1 MRRKRDDRN
10 SCAQGRGP
18 AAGGRRRSE
27 PNGHQE
33 RPIWAAIRNLKRYD
47 QFSDLDR
54 RAEAIFHR
62 LVAAG
67 ADLNLPDGQGR
78 PPIWKLLFMRSYAP
92 EELDARSVTPERLE
106 ILVRSGMDLNVEWNG
121 KRVLGLVEAQAGR
134 TSELADTLRRL
145 GAR

>member
-1 MRRKRDDRN
+1 
-10 SCAQGRGP
+10 
-18 AAGGRRRSE
+18 
-27 PNGHQE
+27 
-33 RPIWAAIRNLKRYD
+33 
-47 QFSDLDR
+47 
-54 RAEAIFHR
+54 
-62 LVAAG
+62 
-67 ADLNLPDGQGR
+67 
-78 PPIWKLLFMRSYAP
+78 MRSYAP